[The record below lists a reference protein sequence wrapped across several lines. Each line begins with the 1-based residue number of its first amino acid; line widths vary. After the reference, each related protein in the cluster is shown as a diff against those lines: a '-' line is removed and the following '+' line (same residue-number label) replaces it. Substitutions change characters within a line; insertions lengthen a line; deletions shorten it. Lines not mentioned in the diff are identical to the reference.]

1 MDLYK
6 ELLVH
11 ILSHSDVRVTFP
23 DIQLPVSEIVE
34 GQSYLALQ
42 KIKEIIEDDRL
53 IDADCFAKI
62 EAIVSVFEELGS
74 SGGSRH
80 DFG

>member
-6 ELLVH
+6 EHWVH

-34 GQSYLALQ
+34 VQSYLALQ
-42 KIKEIIEDDRL
+42 RIKKIIEDDSL
-53 IDADCFAKI
+53 TDANRFAKI

-80 DFG
+80 DIG